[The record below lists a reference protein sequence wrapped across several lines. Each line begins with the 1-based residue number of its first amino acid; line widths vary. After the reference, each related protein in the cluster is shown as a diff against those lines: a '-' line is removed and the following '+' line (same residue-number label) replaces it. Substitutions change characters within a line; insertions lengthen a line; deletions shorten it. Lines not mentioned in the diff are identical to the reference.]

1 MKQKLLTFLAFTTLF
16 AGFSAVYMPSTA
28 NAACGSFLSF
38 PAWYQGITKGP
49 DCELKSPDEMGG
61 PKGERLGKYITRI
74 VLNVVNIMLQAVGYI
89 AVGFIMYGGFTY
101 LTSGGESD
109 RIAAGRK
116 IIMNAV
122 VGLVISFFSVVI
134 VSLVAGN
141 IK

>member
-1 MKQKLLTFLAFTTLF
+1 M
-16 AGFSAVYMPSTA
+16 
-28 NAACGSFLSF
+28 
-38 PAWYQGITKGP
+38 
-49 DCELKSPDEMGG
+49 
-61 PKGERLGKYITRI
+61 
-74 VLNVVNIMLQAVGYI
+74 
-89 AVGFIMYGGFTY
+89 Y

>member
-1 MKQKLLTFLAFTTLF
+1 MKQKILTFLAFTTLF
-16 AGFSAVYMPSTA
+16 AGFTAVYAPSTA
-28 NAACGSFLSF
+28 NAACGTFLSI
-38 PAWYQGITKGP
+38 PAWYNGLTKGS

-61 PKGERLGKYITRI
+61 AKDERLGKYITRI
-74 VLNVVNIMLQAVGYI
+74 VLNVINILLQLVGYI
-89 AVGFIMYGGFTY
+89 AVGFIMFGGFIY

-109 RIAAGRK
+109 RITSGRK